1 MATKEKKQ
9 NLIIT
14 PTFRVS
20 YPAVFH
26 PQRNELANP
35 PRDEYVITM
44 LFDKKTAKTDLV
56 ELKALCKEVAEE
68 KWGVGKIPAGLKS
81 PFRDGDLEKPDNPS
95 YAGCIF
101 VRSWSKFMP
110 GLVNQKREPIL
121 NEDEFYGGCYARAQ
135 VNVYGYDMKGN
146 KGVSLGLTHIQKVK
160 DGDPFGSRTR
170 AEDAF
175 SPVDGASDD
184 SPASGAG
191 GMFD

>member
-20 YPAVFH
+20 YPAVFEAR
-26 PQRNELANP
+26 RNDLAK
-35 PRDEYVITM
+35 RDEFTITM
-44 LFDKKTAKTDLV
+44 LFDKKTSKTDLV
-56 ELKALCKEVAEE
+56 AMKALCKAVAEE
-68 KWGVGKIPAGLKS
+68 KWGVGKVPAGLKN

-95 YAGCIF
+95 FAGVLF
-101 VRSWSKFMP
+101 VKAWSKYMP
-110 GLVNQKREPIL
+110 GLVNQKREPII
-121 NEDEFYGGCYARAQ
+121 NQDEFYGGCYARAQ
-135 VNVYGYDMKGN
+135 LNAYAYDQAGN
-146 KGVSLGLTHIQKVK
+146 RGISFGLQHIQKVK
-160 DGDPFGSRTR
+160 DGEPFGSRTR

-175 SPVDGASDD
+175 SPVDGTSDD